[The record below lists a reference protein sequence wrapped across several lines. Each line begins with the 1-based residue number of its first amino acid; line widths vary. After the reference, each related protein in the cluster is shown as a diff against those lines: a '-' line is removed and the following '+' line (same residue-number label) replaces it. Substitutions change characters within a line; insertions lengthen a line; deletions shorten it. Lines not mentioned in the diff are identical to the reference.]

1 MKDGDAYEML
11 MYLMENNEDIFALL
25 KEYFNSK
32 DLKPFS
38 NYLHDKFSDIDM
50 TMFMKQIYQEVSDT
64 MKEIIFEN

>member
-1 MKDGDAYEML
+1 ML

-38 NYLHDKFSDIDM
+38 NYLHDKFSDNH
-50 TMFMKQIYQEVSDT
+50 K
-64 MKEIIFEN
+64 KENKYIGKEADQYENNNKRTYTEIQNLSH